1 MITRLFRVGAHEERI
16 ESLHDLPRKV
26 GEHELLWVDVERD
39 DPTDEALAALG
50 FERAEERIGA
60 TFDRPDLMRTDDL
73 VHLVVFG
80 LTQGDDGAEIEHARV
95 DLLAHGNTVVTIRD
109 EEVAGLGDFVELV
122 EGRSELGALDAATFV
137 AILIDGLLGAYF
149 AATEAI
155 ERDIDELDDR
165 ALRSTPDQSFARE
178 LTSLR
183 RRIARLR
190 RALVPHRGV
199 VAALARPE
207 LGITPGGP
215 DPWPGLLDRLERAI
229 DAVENARQLLLG
241 SFDLV
246 MTRTAQRTNDI
257 VRVLTVVSVTLL
269 PASVIAGIFG
279 MNFSS
284 PIFEGN
290 GLFLVAITGIAAV
303 SAVIL
308 LIAHWRGWL

>member
-1 MITRLFRVGAHEERI
+1 MITRLFRAGAHEEKI
-16 ESLHDLPRKV
+16 ERLRDLPREV
-26 GEHELLWVDVERD
+26 GEHELLWVDIERD

-50 FERAEERIGA
+50 FEGATERIGA
-60 TFDRPDLMRTDDL
+60 TFDRPDLMRMDDL
-73 VHLVVFG
+73 VHLVVYG
-80 LTQGDDGAEIEHARV
+80 LTQGDDGPEIKQARV
-95 DLLAHGNTVVTIRD
+95 DLLAHGNTVMTIRD
-109 EEVAGLGDFVELV
+109 EEVAGLKDLVELV

-165 ALRSTPDQSFARE
+165 ALRSTPDQSFVRE

-183 RRIARLR
+183 RRVARLR

-269 PASVIAGIFG
+269 PAGVIAGVFG

-284 PIFEGN
+284 PIFEGD
-290 GLFLVAITGIAAV
+290 GLFLVAAAGIAAV
-303 SAVIL
+303 SALIL
-308 LIAHWRGWL
+308 LLAHWRRWL

>member
-1 MITRLFRVGAHEERI
+1 MITRLFRAGAHEEKI
-16 ESLHDLPRKV
+16 ERLRDLPREV
-26 GEHELLWVDVERD
+26 GEHELLWVDIERD

-50 FERAEERIGA
+50 FEGATERIGA
-60 TFDRPDLMRTDDL
+60 TFDRPDLMRMDDL
-73 VHLVVFG
+73 VHLVVYG
-80 LTQGDDGAEIEHARV
+80 LTQGDDGPDIKQARV
-95 DLLAHGNTVVTIRD
+95 DLLAHGNTVMTIRD
-109 EEVAGLGDFVELV
+109 EEVAGLKDLVELV

-165 ALRSTPDQSFARE
+165 ALRSTPDQSFVRE

-183 RRIARLR
+183 RRVARLR

-269 PASVIAGIFG
+269 PAGVIAGVFG

-284 PIFEGN
+284 PIFEGD
-290 GLFLVAITGIAAV
+290 GLFLVAAAGIAAV
-303 SAVIL
+303 SALIL
-308 LIAHWRGWL
+308 LLAHWRRWL